1 MFLNL
6 MLAFDRDLYFY
17 SLHASLSFP
26 ANRCL
31 NSRSHPSRL
40 RTCGA
45 WLMQLSRQQGRS
57 LRKGGWTISSFL
69 VPTWHSKLINL
80 LFGTAVEPVPVVT
93 SSQSSASSQPSVAF
107 EIPLPLNFRAVSS
120 DSFPVTFVIVPPA
133 LAFST
138 SFFCLYSRHPPR
150 FICGLLLSDLFLSP
164 FSYAFT
170 FSLLLLSLFFLM
182 HSCVHL
188 LKVHILST
196 YCVL

>member
-57 LRKGGWTISSFL
+57 LRKGVWTISSFL

-107 EIPLPLNFRAVSS
+107 EIPLPLNFRTVFS
-120 DSFPVTFVIVPPA
+120 DSFPVTFVIVPPCP
-133 LAFST
+133 LLF
-138 SFFCLYSRHPPR
+138 P
-150 FICGLLLSDLFLSP
+150 LLSSACTVGILPNLSVVFSSLIYSSPPFPMLSP
-164 FSYAFT
+164 FPSSYFHF
-170 FSLLLLSLFFLM
+170 FS
-182 HSCVHL
+182 SC
-188 LKVHILST
+188 ILV
-196 YCVL
+196 CIC